1 MRIIIHSDQGSD
13 DSSYVYQ
20 NLIKE
25 KHAVIES
32 FHSTIK
38 SKKFQYVKF
47 TSLNNFQVV
56 EKVTGYLHYYN
67 EERILEKQAARHQGI
82 WGQAAC

>member
-1 MRIIIHSDQGSD
+1 M
-13 DSSYVYQ
+13 
-20 NLIKE
+20 
-25 KHAVIES
+25 IES

-38 SKKFQYVKF
+38 SEEFQYVKF

-67 EERILEKQAARHQGI
+67 EERILEKQAARHPRNLGPSSLLKFL
-82 WGQAAC
+82 